1 MMKQTLTAAALAVVL
16 ATPAFAQSTKPDTM
30 AKPDSATQSQ
40 SPATKPDTMA
50 KPDTKGSSAQSTT
63 TDQVAFVQN
72 QHATDWRGSK
82 LIGATVYGP
91 DNASIGDINDLLIAD
106 DGRINAVVIGVG
118 GFLGVGEK
126 NVAIPFEKL
135 SVTRK
140 PESASIAKITAS
152 YSKDELTNAPKF
164 AYYDPAA
171 STTTGSSTTDK
182 IKSLNPM
189 GDKSKK

>member
-16 ATPAFAQSTKPDTM
+16 ATPAFAQT
-30 AKPDSATQSQ
+30 AKPDATGNPVTQSTAP
-40 SPATKPDTMA
+40 SMT
-50 KPDTKGSSAQSTT
+50 S
-63 TDQVAFVQN
+63 DQVAFVQN
-72 QHATDWRGSK
+72 QRATDWRGSK

-91 DNASIGDINDLLIAD
+91 DNASIGDINDVLIAN
-106 DGRINAVVIGVG
+106 DGKVNAVVIGVG

-140 PESASIAKITAS
+140 PESAAIAKIAVS
-152 YSKDELTNAPKF
+152 YSKAELTGAPKF

-182 IKSLNPM
+182 IKALNPM
-189 GDKSKK
+189 GDKSDKMKK